1 MTEILLLG
9 VSEDASYRFDLILI
23 YTWLFAILLDLGD
36 LEKNFSRFLGILLGD
51 CYERSRELG
60 MNISLTALV
69 ILKSLL

>member
-9 VSEDASYRFDLILI
+9 VSEDASYRLDLILI